1 MEFSFGKSKR
11 QSISLHSIRKILW
24 CTSFKNHFYVNIKIL
39 WPSIVIDF
47 FSIYIFFYIYFV
59 FWYTLMKKD
68 GRNPYM
74 IAMRPDRNRSKRLKQ
89 YCFKLFWRQIIGDC
103 SSFSYTEWK
112 ILYKILWI
120 FNHQFILWNKEQ
132 VPSLHN
138 SLGSVK
144 LSLKYSLW
152 ADKAP

>member
-47 FSIYIFFYIYFV
+47 FSIYIFFHIYFV

-68 GRNPYM
+68 GRKPYM
-74 IAMRPDRNRSKRLKQ
+74 IAMRQDRNRSKRLKQ

-103 SSFSYTEWK
+103 SSFSYTEK
-112 ILYKILWI
+112 QSYTKYYEFLIINLSCGIKNKSPATIILLV
-120 FNHQFILWNKEQ
+120 L
-132 VPSLHN
+132 
-138 SLGSVK
+138 
-144 LSLKYSLW
+144 
-152 ADKAP
+152 